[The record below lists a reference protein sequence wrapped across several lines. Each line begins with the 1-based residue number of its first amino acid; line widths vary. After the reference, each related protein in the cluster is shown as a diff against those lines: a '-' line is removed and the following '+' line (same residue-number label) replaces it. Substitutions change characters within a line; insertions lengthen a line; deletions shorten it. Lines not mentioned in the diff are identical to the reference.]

1 MISALAQ
8 ALRFPSLAFDHKDV
22 LGAFVRCELRSRY
35 QGSLFGRLWP
45 VLQPLLQFAVFG
57 FVFAVILGV
66 ELATEHSIVPAG
78 WGVVFFMLSGI
89 IPWITFAESTQRGV
103 QVVVE
108 NANLIKKIA
117 FPSELLPTQVVMV
130 ATVQQLIAFALL
142 VPTYL
147 IVVLAVS
154 GAPMEDRLSVA
165 GHLAFLPVPLLLQFV
180 FATGLAMLTGSFNVF
195 VRDVGNVVPLALVI
209 WQFLS
214 PVFYRFDMVESRL
227 ASSAPWAVDVLH
239 ANPLYHLLALWRYAF
254 CYERGVPFPQA
265 SLLTFGITAIV
276 VFVLGLGL
284 FRRWKGH
291 FADEV

>member
-1 MISALAQ
+1 MISALAH
-8 ALRFPSLAFDHKDV
+8 ALRFPSVAYVHKDV
-22 LGAFVRCELRSRY
+22 LGAFVRRELKARY
-35 QGSLFGRLWP
+35 QGSLLGRLWP

-57 FVFAVILGV
+57 FVFAVVLNQQ
-66 ELATEHSIVPAG
+66 LTTSNSIVSNQ
-78 WGVVFFMLSGI
+78 WGIVFFMLSGI

-117 FPSELLPTQVVMV
+117 FPSELLPTQVVLV

-154 GAPMEDRLSVA
+154 GAPMADRLSVA
-165 GHLAFLPVPLLLQFV
+165 SHLAFLPVPLLLQFV
-180 FATGLAMLTGSFNVF
+180 FATGLAMLTASFNVF

-214 PVFYRFDMVESRL
+214 PVFYRFELVENGL
-227 ASSAPWAVDVLH
+227 ANNAPWAVSVLH
-239 ANPLYHLLALWRYAF
+239 ANPLYHLLSLWRYAF
-254 CYERGVPFPQA
+254 CFERDVAFPQA
-265 SLLTFGITAIV
+265 SLLTFGITAIA
-276 VFVLGLGL
+276 VFVVGLSL
-284 FRRWKGH
+284 FRRWKGL